1 MPKSLAD
8 AATRAEVVA
17 RLGTL
22 TAESEGRWGK
32 MTVGRMVCH
41 LADVFE
47 AQYGAPRKV
56 LPGKPLIRSFPVKH
70 LALYVLPFPRGV
82 KVPPR
87 LFKTEPGQF
96 EADLARVQR
105 LTEEYADR
113 AGRHGWHSHPY
124 FGPLTGPEW
133 GVFNHKHLD
142 HHLRQ
147 FGA

>member
-1 MPKSLAD
+1 MAKTLAD
-8 AATRAEVVA
+8 PAARAEVVR

-22 TAESEGRWGK
+22 TADAHARWGK

-41 LADVFE
+41 LADVYE
-47 AQYGAPRKV
+47 AQYAAPTKV
-56 LPGKPLIRSFPVKH
+56 LPGKPPFRSFPLKH

-82 KVPPR
+82 KVPR
-87 LFKTEPGQF
+87 HLFKTEPGPF
-96 EADLARVQR
+96 AADLARVLR
-105 LTEEYADR
+105 LTEEYPDR
-113 AGRHGWHSHPY
+113 AGRHGWHGHPY
-124 FGPLTGPEW
+124 FGPLTGAEW